1 MWLVHT
7 NTTTFFH
14 FFPVSCGEQQQTD
27 HHGKKNAHNSGRWVH
42 VGCTMTYWWLTT
54 APITDREMKRIEI
67 IHFVLT
73 CWHVGQPHLGDLR
86 TRAFQ
91 LLGGMILEEQLAGL
105 TARHTLWTAD
115 AQKTPACYWYRGGSS
130 DGKDAGSKDVLGVSF
145 TRTWCSGCSVSLSRL
160 DQPSMI
166 WFLSRFQTCDLAP
179 LFHHFPGS
187 CKAKGFWFVI
197 HIPWSVQVLVKLRL
211 C

>member
-1 MWLVHT
+1 MDPVCFWLRFSYDVTGSHKHNSLFSIFSTVMWR
-7 NTTTFFH
+7 TTT
-14 FFPVSCGEQQQTD
+14 SRSSRQ
-27 HHGKKNAHNSGRWVH
+27 KNAHNFGRWVH

-73 CWHVGQPHLGDLR
+73 RWHVGQPHLRDVR
-86 TRAFQ
+86 TRVFQ
-91 LLGGMILEEQLAGL
+91 QLGGMILEEQLAGL
-105 TARHTLWTAD
+105 TVRHTLWTVG
-115 AQKTPACYWYRGGSS
+115 AQKTPACYWYWGGSG

-145 TRTWCSGCSVSLSRL
+145 KRMWCSGCSVSLSRL

-179 LFHHFPGS
+179 SFHHFS
-187 CKAKGFWFVI
+187 
-197 HIPWSVQVLVKLRL
+197 R
-211 C
+211 

>member
-1 MWLVHT
+1 MDPVSFWLRFSYDVTGSHKH
-7 NTTTFFH
+7 NNIFP
-14 FFPVSCGEQQQTD
+14 FFPVPCGEQLQAD

-91 LLGGMILEEQLAGL
+91 LLGGMILEEQLAGCF
-105 TARHTLWTAD
+105 W
-115 AQKTPACYWYRGGSS
+115 YWWGSG
-130 DGKDAGSKDVLGVSF
+130 DGKDAGSKDVLGVSSK
-145 TRTWCSGCSVSLSRL
+145 RMWCSGCSVSLSRL

-179 LFHHFPGS
+179 SFHHFS
-187 CKAKGFWFVI
+187 
-197 HIPWSVQVLVKLRL
+197 R
-211 C
+211 

>member
-1 MWLVHT
+1 MD
-7 NTTTFFH
+7 
-14 FFPVSCGEQQQTD
+14 PVSFWLRFSYDVTGSHKHNNIFSIFFQCHVENNYKPIITA
-27 HHGKKNAHNSGRWVH
+27 KKNAHNSGRWVH

-91 LLGGMILEEQLAGL
+91 LLGGMILEEQLAGCF
-105 TARHTLWTAD
+105 W
-115 AQKTPACYWYRGGSS
+115 YWWGSG

-145 TRTWCSGCSVSLSRL
+145 KRMWCSGCSVSLSRL

-179 LFHHFPGS
+179 SFHHFS
-187 CKAKGFWFVI
+187 
-197 HIPWSVQVLVKLRL
+197 R
-211 C
+211 

>member
-1 MWLVHT
+1 MDPVSFWLRFSYDVTGSHKH
-7 NTTTFFH
+7 NNIFP
-14 FFPVSCGEQQQTD
+14 FFPVPCGEQLQAD
-27 HHGKKNAHNSGRWVH
+27 HYGKKNAHNSGRWVH

-73 CWHVGQPHLGDLR
+73 RWHVGQPHLGDLR
-86 TRAFQ
+86 TRVFQ
-91 LLGGMILEEQLAGL
+91 QFCLVGWSLKSNSLAWL
-105 TARHTLWTAD
+105 QD
-115 AQKTPACYWYRGGSS
+115 TPFGPRMPKRYRGGSS

-179 LFHHFPGS
+179 SFHHFS
-187 CKAKGFWFVI
+187 
-197 HIPWSVQVLVKLRL
+197 R
-211 C
+211 

>member
-1 MWLVHT
+1 MAYNCPHHWQGNET
-7 NTTTFFH
+7 NWNHPFCFN
-14 FFPVSCGEQQQTD
+14 P
-27 HHGKKNAHNSGRWVH
+27 
-42 VGCTMTYWWLTT
+42 
-54 APITDREMKRIEI
+54 
-67 IHFVLT
+67 LT
-73 CWHVGQPHLGDLR
+73 CGATPLR
-86 TRAFQ
+86 GLTNQGFSAV

-105 TARHTLWTAD
+105 TVRHTLWTVG

-197 HIPWSVQVLVKLRL
+197 HIPLSVQVLVKLRL